1 LKRNVLSRRV
11 SAGVIVAVLA
21 LAGCSSRN
29 NSGDNPS
36 GANLSGAIRVD
47 GSSTTGPLTEEAAAA
62 YREQQPGV
70 NITVGISGT
79 GAGFEK
85 FCNDETDIQDASR
98 TIKDEEKAAC
108 TAKNIEY
115 FELLVA
121 NDALSVVVN
130 PSNDWATCLTVDQL
144 KKVWDQGSTVTNWN
158 QVDPSFPDKPLG
170 EKQLFGAGTDSGTF
184 DYFTE
189 EINGEPK
196 RSRTNYTPSEND
208 NVLVQGVEAE
218 ANAMGYFGYSY
229 LVENP
234 GKLKALEIDG
244 GSGCVPPSPETVA
257 DGTYTPLARPLLIY
271 VKKSALSR
279 PEVVD
284 FVKYYVENI
293 EEITDGAG
301 FVPLTAEQKTKLTT
315 DHGLLKP

>member
-1 LKRNVLSRRV
+1 VLSRRV
-11 SAGVIVAVLA
+11 LAGAAVAVFA
-21 LAGCSSRN
+21 LAGCSSN
-29 NSGDNPS
+29 NNPGDGPS
-36 GANLSGAIRVD
+36 GANLSGAIRID

-62 YREQQPGV
+62 YREEQPGV
-70 NITVGISGT
+70 NITVGISGS

-85 FCNDETDIQDASR
+85 FCNDEIDIADASR
-98 TIKDEEKAAC
+98 LIKDEEKTAC
-108 TAKNIEY
+108 AAKNISY
-115 FELLVA
+115 VELQVA

-130 PSNDWATCLTVDQL
+130 PANDWVTCLTIEQL
-144 KKVWDQGSTVTNWN
+144 RKVWDQGSTVTNWN
-158 QVDPSFPDKPLG
+158 QVDPAFPDKPLG

-189 EINGEPK
+189 EVNGEAK

-218 ANAMGYFGYSY
+218 PNAMGYFGYSY

-234 GKLKALEIDG
+234 GKLKAVQINSG
-244 GSGCVPPSPETVA
+244 AGCVAPSPETVA

-279 PEVVD
+279 PEVAD
-284 FVKYYVENI
+284 FVRFYVENI
-293 EEITDGAG
+293 DDIIDGAG

-315 DHGLLKP
+315 DHGAIG